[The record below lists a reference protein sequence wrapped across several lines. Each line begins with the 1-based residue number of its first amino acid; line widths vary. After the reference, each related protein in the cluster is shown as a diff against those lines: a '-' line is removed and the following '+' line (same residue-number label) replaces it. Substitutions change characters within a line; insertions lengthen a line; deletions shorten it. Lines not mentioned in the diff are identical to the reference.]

1 MEITCDIVGKLRQAT
16 TTNSFTT
23 IRRTHHENRDTPTTR
38 TGRPHHENLDATTTK
53 QRAGRNPSVP
63 ARPRCSSMGYQ

>member
-1 MEITCDIVGKLRQAT
+1 MEITCDIVGKPHQAT

-23 IRRTHHENRDTPTTR
+23 IRRTHHEN
-38 TGRPHHENLDATTTK
+38 LDATTTK
-53 QRAGRNPSVP
+53 QRAGRNLSVP

>member
-23 IRRTHHENRDTPTTR
+23 IRRTHHKNRDATTTR
-38 TGRPHHENLDATTTK
+38 TGTPHHENLDATSTK
-53 QRAGRNPSVP
+53 QQAGRNPSVP
-63 ARPRCSSMGYQ
+63 ARPQCSSMGYQ